1 MIKLAKQLE
10 KLFVANNN
18 KNLTVAQKEES
29 LKELQ
34 LALNYEYFTM
44 KITLVKEQIAKL
56 EKKIA
61 NNPDSS
67 GKRKYTDEQVEGF
80 KSELALAQINLENFE
95 KNLEKCTDTYNKVMD
110 SISERDKS
118 AFARFLRLQA
128 AMYDSKC
135 WSLVLELDCF
145 EDVETL
151 YTSMEAIHN
160 PSDAKI
166 IGENGFVKGKNITD
180 TIKLANDALAKE
192 LRQLFSIFDENPYVE
207 KLSLKFNKT
216 ALHKIHETYVTG
228 LKHNC
233 KVDKD
238 GNLVVKASE
247 LKTSIAKGK
256 DKDSDKVVYNCGKF
270 GSNLAMI
277 IKDLVVEKATK

>member
-1 MIKLAKQLE
+1 MIKLVKQLE

-18 KNLTVAQKEES
+18 KSLTVAEKEEN

-34 LALNYEYFTM
+34 LAMNYEYFSM

-67 GKRKYTDEQVEGF
+67 GKRKYTPEQVEGF
-80 KSELALAQINLENFE
+80 KTELVLAKTNIESFE
-95 KNLEKCTDTYNKVMD
+95 KNLAECTDTYNKVLD

-118 AFARFLRLQA
+118 AFTRFLRLMG

-135 WSLVLELDCF
+135 WGLVLGLECF

-151 YTSMEAIHN
+151 YNCMETIHN
-160 PSDAKI
+160 PSDPKT
-166 IGENGFVKGKNITD
+166 IGENGFVKGNNIKE
-180 TIKLANDALAKE
+180 TIKLANDTLAKE
-192 LRQLFSIFDENPYVE
+192 LRQLLSIFDENPYVE
-207 KLSLKFNKT
+207 KLSLKFSKT
-216 ALHKIHETYVTG
+216 TLHKIHETYVTG

-233 KVDKD
+233 KLDSE
-238 GNLVVKASE
+238 GNLTVKATA
-247 LKTSIAKGK
+247 LTCSIVKGK
-256 DKDSDKVVYNCGKF
+256 DKETKETVYNCGKF
-270 GSNLAMI
+270 GKNLSMI
-277 IKDLVVEKATK
+277 IKDLIVEKTK